1 MEIIAVFNNGRKI
14 RYTDRVLGMLM
25 ADKEVMMI
33 YDAETG
39 EIIFSRE
46 G

>member
-1 MEIIAVFNNGRKI
+1 MNIIAVFNNGRKI
-14 RYTDRVLGMLM
+14 IYTANVLDMLM
-25 ADKEVMMI
+25 SDKEVKMI

-39 EIIFSRE
+39 EIIFNRE